1 MKDNFN
7 TKDEIVKRMTD
18 IELYPTVVESD
29 FEVSKYTKL
38 SMTDVTSLGTAL
50 EPLAIA
56 FSSVVNGSGVYK
68 VTIPNGMHLAN
79 LKSGA
84 GNIGTLL
91 NAKNQI
97 AGQAVINPVAFD
109 PTMAFVAVALANINM
124 KLDSILEVQEEMLD
138 FIVQKEKSELKGDLI
153 FLTDV
158 LNNYKYNWNNEKY
171 KNGNHLKVLDIKQS
185 SERKIDFYREMI
197 IKATSKKSLIRT
209 DQDNKKQI
217 DKIQDDFGNYQLAI
231 YLYSFSSFLE
241 VMLLENFDSKF
252 LYGVTNKIENYSI
265 KYRELYTK
273 CYTQLEINSQNSVE
287 SFLLKGLANV
297 NKATGQAISKIPV
310 INKYQA
316 DETLIELS
324 DKIMNFDKER
334 IEKSLQNILDKQ
346 VSNVRPF
353 IENIKTV
360 SKLYNEPLVLVF
372 DHENIYLSLS

>member
-1 MKDNFN
+1 
-7 TKDEIVKRMTD
+7 
-18 IELYPTVVESD
+18 
-29 FEVSKYTKL
+29 
-38 SMTDVTSLGTAL
+38 
-50 EPLAIA
+50 
-56 FSSVVNGSGVYK
+56 
-68 VTIPNGMHLAN
+68 
-79 LKSGA
+79 
-84 GNIGTLL
+84 
-91 NAKNQI
+91 
-97 AGQAVINPVAFD
+97 
-109 PTMAFVAVALANINM
+109 MAFVAVALANINM

-138 FIVQKEKSELKGDLI
+138 FIVQKEKSELKRDLI

-197 IKATSKKSLIRT
+197 IKSTSKKSLIRT

-252 LYGVTNKIENYSI
+252 LYGVTDKIENYSI

-316 DETLIELS
+316 DETLIELG
-324 DKIMNFDKER
+324 DKIKNFDKER
-334 IEKSLQNILDKQ
+334 SEKSLQKILDKQ
-346 VSNVRPF
+346 GSNVRPF
-353 IENIKTV
+353 IDNIKTV

-372 DHENIYLSLS
+372 DQENIYLTMN

>member
-1 MKDNFN
+1 MSDIFE
-7 TKDEIVKRMTD
+7 TKNEIVKKMMD
-18 IELYPTVVESD
+18 VELYPTVMESD

-38 SMTDVTSLGTAL
+38 SMSDVASLGTAL

-171 KNGNHLKVLDIKQS
+171 KNAANLHHRFHEFQEGDYVMVRVRPEQKLQARGAGPFKVLK
-185 SERKIDFYREMI
+185 R
-197 IKATSKKSLIRT
+197 
-209 DQDNKKQI
+209 
-217 DKIQDDFGNYQLAI
+217 
-231 YLYSFSSFLE
+231 
-241 VMLLENFDSKF
+241 V
-252 LYGVTNKIENYSI
+252 
-265 KYRELYTK
+265 
-273 CYTQLEINSQNSVE
+273 
-287 SFLLKGLANV
+287 
-297 NKATGQAISKIPV
+297 
-310 INKYQA
+310 
-316 DETLIELS
+316 
-324 DKIMNFDKER
+324 
-334 IEKSLQNILDKQ
+334 
-346 VSNVRPF
+346 
-353 IENIKTV
+353 
-360 SKLYNEPLVLVF
+360 
-372 DHENIYLSLS
+372 

>member
-1 MKDNFN
+1 
-7 TKDEIVKRMTD
+7 
-18 IELYPTVVESD
+18 
-29 FEVSKYTKL
+29 
-38 SMTDVTSLGTAL
+38 
-50 EPLAIA
+50 
-56 FSSVVNGSGVYK
+56 
-68 VTIPNGMHLAN
+68 MHLAN

>member
-1 MKDNFN
+1 MKDNFD
-7 TKDEIVKRMTD
+7 TKSEIVKKMMD
-18 IELYPTVVESD
+18 IELYPTEMESD

-38 SMTDVTSLGTAL
+38 SMSDVASLGTAL

-56 FSSVVNGSGVYK
+56 FSSVVNGSGLYK
-68 VTIPNGMHLAN
+68 VTIPKGLHLGE
-79 LKSGA
+79 LKNGA
-84 GNIGTLL
+84 GKFGALFDKKNNMVGT
-91 NAKNQI
+91 A
-97 AGQAVINPVAFD
+97 AMNPIAFD

-217 DKIQDDFGNYQLAI
+217 DKIQDDFGSYQLAI

-252 LYGVTNKIENYSI
+252 LYGVTSKIENYSF

-372 DHENIYLSLS
+372 DQDNIYLTLN